1 METLWYVS
9 VVPATIPDGVW
20 VCTVRSPPRILLL
33 LLIAISSLGIPVGF
47 SSVPVFISVGLCS
60 PGPPVL
66 GVGGSGSPA
75 TSGSASPA
83 TLWACFKPVEGR
95 HVLINGITFAASLTT
110 AGSCLRFRPTRHSC
124 LPAVHVTSTP
134 FPTVVVTPLPREVF
148 CVRRPLVPVVLC
160 PGSGRMI
167 PVTSVLPVTASRV
180 PRRRSFV
187 SEKMQMLSCSE
198 YRNTVLAL
206 SVFN

>member
-1 METLWYVS
+1 M
-9 VVPATIPDGVW
+9 
-20 VCTVRSPPRILLL
+20 LL
-33 LLIAISSLGIPVGF
+33 LLIAISSLGIPEGM
-47 SSVPVFISVGLCS
+47 SSVPVSISVRLCS
-60 PGPPVL
+60 PGPPIL

-83 TLWACFKPVEGR
+83 TLWARFKPVEGR
-95 HVLINGITFAASLTT
+95 HVLIERITYAAFLTV
-110 AGSCLRFRPTRHSC
+110 AGSCLCFRPTRHSC
-124 LPAVHVTSTP
+124 LPAVHVTSAP

-148 CVRRPLVPVVLC
+148 CVRRPLVPVVLRFLC
-160 PGSGRMI
+160 PGRGRMI
-167 PVTSVLPVTASRV
+167 PVTSVLPITASRV

-206 SVFN
+206 SIFN